1 MERTRG
7 ACRDTKGWDPK
18 GPRRQDGLHGPPRPS
33 DRRGRKAAGK
43 SSEAKPP
50 RGNGAPG
57 RVRDLCRLHTLIGRG
72 APADPAGADLIG
84 LVGPGE
90 NLSRESRPA
99 VRGRCHP
106 IERVRASSTSAM
118 ARDLGPIQG
127 PLGLSDNGE
136 EPRGGRKP
144 HWHALYG
151 RAACVRERDRSFS
164 GGGAIPTVGLS
175 SAALDRGQWRRRRT
189 ERQRVTEEGSK

>member
-1 MERTRG
+1 
-7 ACRDTKGWDPK
+7 
-18 GPRRQDGLHGPPRPS
+18 
-33 DRRGRKAAGK
+33 
-43 SSEAKPP
+43 
-50 RGNGAPG
+50 
-57 RVRDLCRLHTLIGRG
+57 
-72 APADPAGADLIG
+72 
-84 LVGPGE
+84 
-90 NLSRESRPA
+90 
-99 VRGRCHP
+99 
-106 IERVRASSTSAM
+106 M

-175 SAALDRGQWRRRRT
+175 SAAPSIKANGGDGDT